1 MTKKATFFTKNV
13 KNTVFLPF
21 YGLKWGIFKIMI
33 ILIDEIFDLFILK
46 AKIISDRERHKT
58 ELKRQAVS

>member
-21 YGLKWGIFKIMI
+21 YGLKWEIFKIMI
-33 ILIDEIFDLFILK
+33 ILIDEIFDLCIPK
-46 AKIISDRERHKT
+46 AKIISDREKHKT
-58 ELKRQAVS
+58 EFKR

>member
-33 ILIDEIFDLFILK
+33 ILIDEIFDLCIPK
-46 AKIISDRERHKT
+46 AEIISDREKHKT